1 LHFELNLFLFS
12 KKSLPRPDV
21 IVVSSLSILT
31 ILNGLY
37 LKQKYKCRFVLEI
50 RDIWPLT
57 LVEEGGFS
65 ECNPFVLL
73 LSFLEKLG
81 YRQAD
86 LIIGTMPNLEQHV
99 REVSASTSD
108 VVCVP
113 MGVSESQFNQKS
125 WLDQAYK
132 DKYLSSSK
140 FKVVHAGTVGIT
152 NALETFFEA
161 ANLLRSNQSV
171 EFVLVGDGALLKHF
185 KSLYGGLPNLVF
197 APKVPRQT
205 VQAVLSECD
214 VVYFSA
220 YPSKVWTY
228 GQSLNKIIDY
238 MLSGKPVIGSYGGYP
253 SMINEANCGVFV
265 PPGDPRALADEVVK
279 FSKMSRQQLTEIGNR
294 GRSWLLVNRN
304 YKSLSADFAEAIFR
318 GL

>member
-1 LHFELNLFLFS
+1 MTRNVWYISKYFSPKTSTTMGGRSWFLLSELASSGVGVTVISSDSNNLVDVPALNESVLVEETAGLRIIWLRTLKYSVAKSAKRIFSWLHFELNLFLFS

-185 KSLYGGLPNLVF
+185 KSLYGGLTQ
-197 APKVPRQT
+197 PRFR
-205 VQAVLSECD
+205 SEG
-214 VVYFSA
+214 
-220 YPSKVWTY
+220 PT
-228 GQSLNKIIDY
+228 
-238 MLSGKPVIGSYGGYP
+238 
-253 SMINEANCGVFV
+253 ANCT
-265 PPGDPRALADEVVK
+265 
-279 FSKMSRQQLTEIGNR
+279 SR
-294 GRSWLLVNRN
+294 LV
-304 YKSLSADFAEAIFR
+304 
-318 GL
+318 